1 MMSLGC
7 FRSDSHFFYG
17 NHIEFCRYR
26 ITFIFPNNIVFR
38 ILKLLKKI
46 KKLRAIYYTGQQ
58 MRGGGGIK
66 AVVQV
71 GVVFKVIFYAESK
84 SGHRIGPSRQGFEIF
99 EIK

>member
-58 MRGGGGIK
+58 MRGGGGH
-66 AVVQV
+66 
-71 GVVFKVIFYAESK
+71 K
-84 SGHRIGPSRQGFEIF
+84 SCCASGSCF
-99 EIK
+99 